1 MRVRL
6 VHLDGSLRAQAD
18 FLAACGAQAQ
28 HVEAQELG
36 RRMRLWTRGRRLRAF
51 VARLEAAGEP
61 PGDGPVASFLGSGD
75 FHHLTAALVARLPG
89 PLTVIHFDNHP
100 DFVRLAMPFHCA
112 SWVNRVLALPNVAR
126 VVTVGPCADLA
137 MPQRDLGNL
146 AAVADGRLE
155 LYPYR
160 HGPSR
165 VWGHFGS
172 GPGHVQQGRLLHW
185 RNVGEED
192 WSAFWN
198 EVLTRVPARRVYI
211 TIDKDVLAP
220 PAAATNWDQG
230 QMPLED
236 LLAALRIIGRRCEIA
251 GVDVVGDYSPVTG
264 VGAARRLFGWLDHPA
279 GNPDPVLA
287 ARCND
292 STNVAILHAL
302 REVA

>member
-1 MRVRL
+1 MRDKGYLTFNPLKYTHPVYSIL
-6 VHLDGSLRAQAD
+6 LPMIFLR
-18 FLAACGAQAQ
+18 
-28 HVEAQELG
+28 
-36 RRMRLWTRGRRLRAF
+36 
-51 VARLEAAGEP
+51 
-61 PGDGPVASFLGSGD
+61 
-75 FHHLTAALVARLPG
+75 
-89 PLTVIHFDNHP
+89 
-100 DFVRLAMPFHCA
+100 
-112 SWVNRVLALPNVAR
+112 NRVEELLAR
-126 VVTVGPCADLA
+126 RH
-137 MPQRDLGNL
+137 QR
-146 AAVADGRLE
+146 
-155 LYPYR
+155 
-160 HGPSR
+160 
-165 VWGHFGS
+165 
-172 GPGHVQQGRLLHW
+172 HVQQGRLLHW

-264 VGAARRLFGWLDHPA
+264 VGAARRLFGWLEHPA